1 MQLNNNQQNGDES
14 EAPTW
19 LAYASTI
26 WTLRSLWTLSHT
38 KRRHDADD
46 TSPATKEQLITLV
59 DELLLASLKLQGR
72 LSSEENTSAS
82 LASLEG
88 NRFGVFMGVEAIYQI
103 LDRLSKEI
111 LYFPNMEILP
121 DFMLQ
126 FDDIKRDW
134 LQMIEELADLNGAS
148 IDYANKIGRLLDELA
163 VFNLQLPKII
173 QTL

>member
-1 MQLNNNQQNGDES
+1 MQLNNEQHNYDDS

-46 TSPATKEQLITLV
+46 TKPATKEQLIILV

-72 LSSEENTSAS
+72 LSSEQNSSAT
-82 LASLEG
+82 LASLED
-88 NRFGVFMGVEAIYQI
+88 NKFAIFMGVEAIYQI

-111 LYFPNMEILP
+111 LYFPNMEILA
-121 DFMLQ
+121 DFLRQ
-126 FDDIKRDW
+126 FDNIKKDW
-134 LQMIEELADLNGAS
+134 LQMIEELTDQIDA
-148 IDYANKIGRLLDELA
+148 IDYANKIGHLLDELA
-163 VFNLQLPKII
+163 VFNLQLPKLIER
-173 QTL
+173 L